1 MLTMMIAVDGS
12 EHSLEAVRH
21 GLRLIGQG
29 LRAQVVL
36 GHVQES
42 ATLTELATVGP
53 AAAADA
59 SVDAGMDLLAPAV
72 ALLRAAGVDHEV
84 DVRIGD
90 VYPTLL
96 EIAEEHESAM
106 ILIGSTGEGALSRIF
121 LGSVGSDLVRHS
133 QVPVT
138 IVKVPFT
145 DD

>member
-1 MLTMMIAVDGS
+1 M
-12 EHSLEAVRH
+12 
-21 GLRLIGQG
+21 
-29 LRAQVVL
+29 
-36 GHVQES
+36 
-42 ATLTELATVGP
+42 
-53 AAAADA
+53 
-59 SVDAGMDLLAPAV
+59 
-72 ALLRAAGVDHEV
+72 RAASVDHEV

-96 EIAEEHESAM
+96 DIAEEHESAM

-138 IVKVPFT
+138 VVKVPYT

>member
-90 VYPTLL
+90 IYPTLL
-96 EIAEEHESAM
+96 DIAEEHESAM
-106 ILIGSTGEGALSRIF
+106 ILIGSTGEGTLSRIF

-138 IVKVPFT
+138 VVKVPYT

>member
-21 GLRLIGQG
+21 GLYLIGQG

-138 IVKVPFT
+138 VVKVPYT

>member
-21 GLRLIGQG
+21 GLHLIGQG

-138 IVKVPFT
+138 VVKVPYT

>member
-12 EHSLEAVRH
+12 AHALEAVRH
-21 GLRLIGQG
+21 GVHLIVQG
-29 LRAQVVL
+29 LRARVVL
-36 GHVQES
+36 GHVQKS

-53 AAAADA
+53 AGAADA
-59 SVDAGMDLLAPAV
+59 SVDAGKGMLAPAV
-72 ALLRAAGVDHEV
+72 ALLRHAGVDFEV
-84 DVRIGD
+84 DVRMGD

-96 EIAEEHESAM
+96 DIAEHHDAH
-106 ILIGSTGEGALSRIF
+106 LIVIGTSGEGTLSRIF

-138 IVKVPFT
+138 IVKTPVA